1 MDTGWGNCKTLCF
14 QGKVWLSPP
23 SCPNIVIASVG
34 AQGGPRCN
42 IPAEHRAAGKRALI
56 DKGNCPKLPTRTE
69 AFQHPLGGRS
79 VSWGTE
85 NQQPETTVL
94 ECLVNKAPESHN
106 PGSL

>member
-1 MDTGWGNCKTLCF
+1 MHKGAHVVTYLLSIELL
-14 QGKVWLSPP
+14 GKGL
-23 SCPNIVIASVG
+23 
-34 AQGGPRCN
+34 
-42 IPAEHRAAGKRALI
+42 LI
-56 DKGNCPKLPTRTE
+56 DKGNCPKTSYKDWRPSSI
-69 AFQHPLGGRS
+69 PLGGQS